1 MSERRFTLDEAR
13 GLVPWLQKTFDG
25 LAPLC
30 ERVKR
35 LQGDIDEMVER
46 GRSNG
51 GSHAGGRLELTRRAL
66 SELAEALTEELR
78 PVLERGILVRSI
90 DRPLVD
96 FPSTRE
102 GREVYLCW
110 LDGESD
116 ITYWHETDTGFAGR
130 QPL

>member
-1 MSERRFTLDEAR
+1 MSEKRFTLSQAR
-13 GLVPWLQKTFDG
+13 DLVPWLQETFDG
-25 LAPLC
+25 LAPLLD
-30 ERVKR
+30 RMQR
-35 LQGDIDEMVER
+35 LQGEIHELAER
-46 GRSNG
+46 ERSNG
-51 GSHAGGRLELTRRAL
+51 GSHAEGRLELTRRAL

-78 PVLERGILVRSI
+78 PVMERGILVRGV

-110 LDGESD
+110 LGGETD
-116 ITYWHETDTGFAGR
+116 VTFWHETDTGFAGR

>member
-1 MSERRFTLDEAR
+1 MSEKRFTLAEAR
-13 GLVPWLQKTFDG
+13 NLVPWLQETFDS

-35 LQGDIDEMVER
+35 LQGEIDGMVEQ

-51 GSHAGGRLELTRRAL
+51 GSHAEGRLDLTRRAL
-66 SELAEALTEELR
+66 SELTETLTEELR
-78 PVLERGILVRSI
+78 LVLERGILVRSI

-96 FPSTRE
+96 FPSTRD

-110 LDGESD
+110 LDGETD
-116 ITYWHETDTGFAGR
+116 ITFWHETDTGFAGR

>member
-1 MSERRFTLDEAR
+1 MSEKRFTLDEAR
-13 GLVPWLQKTFDG
+13 GLVGWLQQTFDG

-30 ERVKR
+30 ERLKR
-35 LQGDIDEMVER
+35 LQGDIDDMVEH

-51 GSHAGGRLELTRRAL
+51 GAHPEGRLDLTRRAL
-66 SELAEALTEELR
+66 SELAETLTEELR

-110 LDGESD
+110 LDGETD
-116 ITYWHETDTGFAGR
+116 ITFWHETDTGFAGR

>member
-1 MSERRFTLDEAR
+1 MSEKRFTLDEAR
-13 GLVPWLQKTFDG
+13 NLVPWLQETFDS
-25 LAPLC
+25 LAPL
-30 ERVKR
+30 RDRIKR
-35 LQGDIDEMVER
+35 LQGEIDDIVQH

-51 GSHAGGRLELTRRAL
+51 GSHAEGRLQLTRRAL

-78 PVLERGILVRSI
+78 RVLERGILVRSV

-110 LDGESD
+110 LDGEAD
-116 ITYWHETDTGFAGR
+116 IAFWHETDTGFAGR

>member
-1 MSERRFTLDEAR
+1 MSEKRFTLSQAR
-13 GLVPWLQKTFDG
+13 DLVPWLQETFDG

-30 ERVKR
+30 ERLKR
-35 LQGDIDEMVER
+35 LQGDIDYMVEH

-51 GSHAGGRLELTRRAL
+51 GSHSEGRLELTRRAL
-66 SELAEALTEELR
+66 SELAETLTEELR

-96 FPSTRE
+96 FPSMRE

-110 LDGESD
+110 LDGETD
-116 ITYWHETDTGFAGR
+116 ITFWHETDTGFAGR
-130 QPL
+130 QSL

>member
-1 MSERRFTLDEAR
+1 MSEKRFTLNEAR
-13 GLVPWLQKTFDG
+13 NLVPWLQETFDG
-25 LAPLC
+25 LAPL
-30 ERVKR
+30 RDRIKR
-35 LQGDIDEMVER
+35 LQGEIDDIVQH

-51 GSHAGGRLELTRRAL
+51 GSHAEGRLQLTRRAL

-78 PVLERGILVRSI
+78 RVLERGILVRSV

-110 LDGESD
+110 LDGEAD
-116 ITYWHETDTGFAGR
+116 ITFWHETDTGFAGR